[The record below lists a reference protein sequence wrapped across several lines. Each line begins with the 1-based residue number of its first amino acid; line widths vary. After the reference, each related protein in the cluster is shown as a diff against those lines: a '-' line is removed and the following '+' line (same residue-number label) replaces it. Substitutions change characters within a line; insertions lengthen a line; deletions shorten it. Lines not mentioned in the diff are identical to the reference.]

1 MSFIQQQLHGSVVH
15 CYPLV
20 TNLTVGRSSDC
31 DIVLDDTTVS
41 AQHAIFERT
50 AEGTVVL
57 RDLKSTNGILL
68 NGESLSESDKTGIVI
83 SEKDHIMIGT
93 HEFNWL
99 ASLGGELG
107 KTLKIKKSWIPGLYY
122 TSDK

>member
-31 DIVLDDTTVS
+31 DIVLDDSTVS
-41 AQHAIFERT
+41 AQHAIFECT

-57 RDLKSTNGILL
+57 RDLKSTNGILI